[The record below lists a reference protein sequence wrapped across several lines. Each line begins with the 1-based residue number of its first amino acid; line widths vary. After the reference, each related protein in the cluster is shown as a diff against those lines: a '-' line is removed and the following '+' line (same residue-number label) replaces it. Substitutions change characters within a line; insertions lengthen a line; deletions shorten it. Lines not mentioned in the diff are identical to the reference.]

1 MKIYFGAFISLF
13 LFGSCSSSRLVD
25 EFVNQDSKGFR
36 ASKVLVIGLAP
47 EGALQKHF
55 EHSLVVALEKQN
67 FYAVKSVDFFGEDF
81 IESEKYGREL
91 ERLKQYL
98 LSEGFDGVFFSR
110 ITGKD
115 TKVTLAQSYRNLTKT
130 FEIFSEYSEKHT
142 TSYNSED
149 LENYPVLHTETFYY
163 CLCPENKNDL
173 IWKGNID
180 IVNASTSEE
189 SIQDYV
195 KTLLKALNKN
205 NLLPKE

>member
-36 ASKVLVIGLAP
+36 ASKVLVIG
-47 EGALQKHF
+47 
-55 EHSLVVALEKQN
+55 
-67 FYAVKSVDFFGEDF
+67 
-81 IESEKYGREL
+81 L